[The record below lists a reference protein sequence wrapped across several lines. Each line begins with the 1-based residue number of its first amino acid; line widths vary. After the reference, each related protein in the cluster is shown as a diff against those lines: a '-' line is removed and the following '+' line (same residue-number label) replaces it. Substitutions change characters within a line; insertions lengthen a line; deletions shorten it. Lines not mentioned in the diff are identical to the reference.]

1 MNQING
7 TNPLA
12 RYTIVSGGTV
22 RVGDLVVSGETAGQ
36 VIAASTGATT
46 PVIGV
51 AGRVLDGEVEVFVG
65 IVALAGSTAGAITR
79 ADRGKPAYI
88 EDARTVTI
96 SGGTAGVPAGIVVDV
111 YDGEVYVDVTP
122 AAVAAANA

>member
-1 MNQING
+1 MNKLNG

-36 VIAASTGATT
+36 VTAASASATT

-51 AGRVLDGEVEVFVG
+51 ASKVLDGEVEVTVG
-65 IVALAGSTAGAITR
+65 VIALSGSTTNAVTR
-79 ADRGKPAYI
+79 ADRGKPVCV
-88 EDARTVTI
+88 EDARTVAI
-96 SGGTAGVPAGIVVDV
+96 SGSTVGAGLVVDV